1 MELQAM
7 EVGLTGWWDGMWDG
21 CGADICDIC
30 HKSTEVIQKVPQ
42 ICYLKPIAHLDSL
55 GLSHFQPMA
64 NRKAR
69 AALEDRRA
77 AQEQQLKRAQLQ
89 VPSQGDE

>member
-1 MELQAM
+1 
-7 EVGLTGWWDGMWDG
+7 
-21 CGADICDIC
+21 
-30 HKSTEVIQKVPQ
+30 
-42 ICYLKPIAHLDSL
+42 
-55 GLSHFQPMA
+55 MA

-89 VPSQGDE
+89 APSQGDEWAVKDQWVVKNHQRWGGL